1 MLYFNI
7 IIYNKHIRHTEH
19 SYYNIIS
26 NIKLLSIYGISNRIY
41 ELFFT
46 NVTYTQTRKYIYIK
60 NIEVNR

>member
-1 MLYFNI
+1 MLYYI
-7 IIYNKHIRHTEH
+7 IIYNKHIRHTGH

-26 NIKLLSIYGISNRIY
+26 NIKLLSILYGISNRIY

-46 NVTYTQTRKYIYIK
+46 NVTYTQTCKYIYIK